1 MQKSKFFFVCVWWRQ
16 QDSSIS
22 GARLLASGSGAC
34 SVTEVTAV
42 QFCTGVS
49 ETVRVRACWRNKRQ
63 QGLLCIVKN
72 KNKQRGDTKCL
83 LRYTR
88 CITQAVASN
97 RRTPKTS
104 FRVRARKLFYQN
116 KSPSRL
122 MGFYFGGDN
131 RTRTCDPSHVKRML
145 YQLSHASK

>member
-1 MQKSKFFFVCVWWRQ
+1 MIASVKYILNRRKKMLAPINYKKRPIL
-16 QDSSIS
+16 SSLNVTGADGYLLVETTGLAIS
-22 GARLLASGSGAC
+22 ECYRRSIAC
-34 SVTEVTAV
+34 SVTLVTAV
-42 QFCTGVS
+42 QFCTGDG

-72 KNKQRGDTKCL
+72 KNKQRSDTKCL

-104 FRVRARKLFYQN
+104 FRVRARKLFLP
-116 KSPSRL
+116 K
-122 MGFYFGGDN
+122 
-131 RTRTCDPSHVKRML
+131 
-145 YQLSHASK
+145 